1 MIVTPLYAGLL
12 AFWFF
17 LLSLR
22 VISRR
27 RGNNINLGDG
37 GDAEMHRRVRGHG
50 NFAEYVP
57 FALLL
62 MALLEIGGVTPIW
75 LLHLLGLTL
84 LAARLLHGIALSYTQ
99 HFMLGRVLGTVL
111 TFVVLLVAGLLCAW
125 HGIASLIVA

>member
-12 AFWFF
+12 ALFF
-17 LLSLR
+17 VLLSLR

-27 RGNNINLGDG
+27 RGANINLGDG
-37 GDAEMHRRVRGHG
+37 GDADMQRRVRGHA

-62 MALLEIGGVTPIW
+62 IALLEIGGVTPIW

-84 LAARLLHGIALSYTQ
+84 VVARVLHGIALSYTQ

-111 TFVVLLVAGLLCAW
+111 TFAVLIVAGLLCLWRGVA
-125 HGIASLIVA
+125 ILIVG